1 MGVYSDADRLKYL
14 EGDSKAFSF
23 FKVDTIEEQSKS
35 KAWVLSISRI
45 SIEMSKVKLQ
55 MFLSALILKVW
66 LSRFQFLLK
75 I

>member
-1 MGVYSDADRLKYL
+1 MGVYSEADRLKYL

-35 KAWVLSISRI
+35 KAWVLSVFHISV
-45 SIEMSKVKLQ
+45 EM
-55 MFLSALILKVW
+55 FIT
-66 LSRFQFLLK
+66 F